1 MVDENY
7 TGPGWIGGG
16 NGATS
21 LSETGEGWF
30 YDLFNWFG
38 ALGDVTGSSGSP
50 LNFFTY
56 ISSFDNAVGEV
67 SWNYRWLPDSPGGS
81 EPLVVAGV
89 GPRQDG
95 SSMRDGPCAFAIDA
109 NQLYPGRWVNP
120 GRCFYICLLYG
131 CGPGKLEVTVQDDN
145 GVYPAVLTLDFAD
158 QGGDMTYPSVYAD
171 INTDGP
177 GPATAFWTEF
187 RNSYEIP

>member
-38 ALGDVTGSSGSP
+38 ALGDVTGSSSSP
-50 LNFFTY
+50 FNFFTY

-95 SSMRDGPCAFAIDA
+95 SSMRDALIAACTSRAALSTVRVKSNCKVMRVLPRLELDVISFTPAIA
-109 NQLYPGRWVNP
+109 PKALSSGVATVAAMVSGAAPGR
-120 GRCFYICLLYG
+120 LA
-131 CGPGKLEVTVQDDN
+131 VT
-145 GVYPAVLTLDFAD
+145 
-158 QGGDMTYPSVYAD
+158 
-171 INTDGP
+171 
-177 GPATAFWTEF
+177 
-187 RNSYEIP
+187 EIVG